1 MQAGVCAVFL
11 RTNPNRHPRVIV
23 EALTLN
29 GKPQNRN
36 PKRKWEE
43 GNEREGTTKKEKNHR
58 NFLSGI
64 EIEVSVL
71 DLGSGFVSSVFEIL
85 SAF

>member
-1 MQAGVCAVFL
+1 MGNH
-11 RTNPNRHPRVIV
+11 RTQTPK
-23 EALTLN
+23 EKW
-29 GKPQNRN
+29 GK
-36 PKRKWEE
+36 E
-43 GNEREGTTKKEKNHR
+43 NEREGTTKKEKNHR

-71 DLGSGFVSSVFEIL
+71 GLGFGFVSYVFEIL